1 MNCLYTPRAFS
12 YISSEG
18 MALKLTSGIGLVLV
32 VAFAVFVLV
41 KLFKPSGSGASMS
54 AMSGGSNMK
63 GGSAKL
69 PCLSNNQCPMG
80 QTCANGFCSE
90 GFMTPLTTSTDL
102 SSCSAKECN
111 GINAPCARRESPC
124 GEGTF
129 CQGNSCVSVAAP
141 DQGEAYKQIG
151 TLLD

>member
-1 MNCLYTPRAFS
+1 
-12 YISSEG
+12 
-18 MALKLTSGIGLVLV
+18 MALKLTSGIGLVLLV
-32 VAFAVFVLV
+32 VFAVFLLV
-41 KLFKPSGSGASMS
+41 KVFKPSGNSVMSSGKKL
-54 AMSGGSNMK
+54 G

-69 PCLSNNQCPMG
+69 PCLSNGQCPMG
-80 QTCANGFCSE
+80 QKCANGFCSE
-90 GFMTPLTTSTDL
+90 GFMTALTTSTDM

-111 GINAPCARRESPC
+111 GINAPCARRETPC

-129 CQGNSCVSVAAP
+129 CQGNSCVNVAAP

>member
-1 MNCLYTPRAFS
+1 MN
-12 YISSEG
+12 
-18 MALKLTSGIGLVLV
+18 LTSGLSLTSGLGLVLGV
-32 VAFAVFVLV
+32 SFVLLIV
-41 KLFKPSGSGASMS
+41 LQLSKPSVQRNFGSW
-54 AMSGGSNMK
+54 K

-69 PCLSNNQCPMG
+69 PCLANNVCPSG
-80 QTCANGFCSE
+80 QKCSGGFCSE
-90 GFMTPLTTSTDL
+90 GFMAPISVPTDM

-111 GINAPCARRESPC
+111 GINAPCARKATPC

-129 CQGNSCVSVAAP
+129 CQGNACVSINAP